1 MAWVRWRWQ
10 TVAYAALLLCVIRP
24 ASVLLVVRLRQLPST
39 QRRLVAWFG
48 IRGVGSLFYLAL
60 VVDSGMDAGI
70 ARQLVDATLPA
81 IALSILLHGI
91 SATPLMGWYQRRH
104 VLQRRERRLA
114 ARRGP
119 R

>member
-1 MAWVRWRWQ
+1 
-10 TVAYAALLLCVIRP
+10 
-24 ASVLLVVRLRQLPST
+24 VLLVVRLRQLPST

-60 VVDSGMDAGI
+60 VVDSGLDAGI
-70 ARQLVDATLPA
+70 AGQLVDATLPA
-81 IALSILLHGI
+81 IALSVLLHGI

-104 VLQRRERRLA
+104 VRQRREKRLA
-114 ARRGP
+114 ARRAS